1 MAYQSTVE
9 RLIEDLKNLDNTQGI
24 YAKRDFVIK
33 KFEEMENDYTKK
45 IAPLL
50 LKSDYDDKIKELNYI
65 IEFNENKNVEN
76 WEK

>member
-50 LKSDYDDKIKELNYI
+50 LKSDYDVKIKELDYI